1 MFIEIIKYLI
11 FGLVQGITE
20 PLPISSSG
28 HLVLIRYLLN
38 TNAFDDLNFEIFLNF
53 ASFIAIFL
61 LFRKD
66 IIKLIKSF
74 FTYLFV
80 KEKRNAQTKLD
91 FKYAWLI
98 IIGSIPAAV
107 GGFLLKD
114 TIEAKLGNS
123 IKFLGIAFLITAVLL
138 FIVRKMKGNKK
149 DGDVTYLDAVIV
161 GLFEMAAL
169 VPGISRSGACL
180 VGCLI
185 MGLER
190 NSALKYTFMLYLPVS
205 LGSMVLSIK
214 DLLTINIDL
223 IIPYIIG
230 FIASGIMTYFASLWF
245 FDIVKRGRLAK
256 FSIYLLILG
265 TIVLLFI

>member
-11 FGLVQGITE
+11 FGLVQGLTE

-38 TNAFDDLNFEIFLNF
+38 TDAFDDLTFEIFLNF
-53 ASFIAIFL
+53 ASFLAIVF

-74 FTYLFV
+74 FTYIF
-80 KEKRNAQTKLD
+80 KKDERTDIIKQD
-91 FKYAWLI
+91 FKYVWLI
-98 IIGSIPAAV
+98 VIGSIPAAI

-114 TIEAKLGNS
+114 TIEAKLGSS

-138 FIVRKMKGNKK
+138 FVVRKMKGNKEDYDIK
-149 DGDVTYLDAVIV
+149 VIDAIII
-161 GLFEMAAL
+161 GLFELAAL

-180 VGCLI
+180 VGCLL

-190 NSALKYTFMLYLPVS
+190 DFALKYTFMLYLPVS
-205 LGSMVLSIK
+205 LGTMILSVK
-214 DLLTINIDL
+214 DLIDINTNL
-223 IIPYIIG
+223 VIPYAIG
-230 FIASGIMTYFASLWF
+230 FIASGVMTYFASLWF
-245 FDIVKRGRLAK
+245 FDIVKKGRLAK
-256 FSIYLLILG
+256 FSIYLLLLG
-265 TIVLLFI
+265 LAIIIFI